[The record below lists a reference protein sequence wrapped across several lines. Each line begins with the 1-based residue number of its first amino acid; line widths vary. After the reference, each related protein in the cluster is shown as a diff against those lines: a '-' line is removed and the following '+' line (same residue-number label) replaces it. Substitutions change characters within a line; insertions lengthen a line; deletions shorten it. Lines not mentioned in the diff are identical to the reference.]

1 MGGGWGLFKGWENG
15 GDHLRWEDVT
25 KASLNTEMTAGA
37 KAKIFLCEDR
47 FSFSLKPV
55 FVLLSVSVK
64 KNLSLSF
71 LLFYFN
77 RLLYVFYFIHIG
89 FLSFFTSFFRWPDS

>member
-25 KASLNTEMTAGA
+25 KASLNTQMTAGA
-37 KAKIFLCEDR
+37 KAKKCLCEDR

-64 KNLSLSF
+64 K
-71 LLFYFN
+71 
-77 RLLYVFYFIHIG
+77 I
-89 FLSFFTSFFRWPDS
+89 FLSHFCCSISIVYCTFLFHTHWFSFFLYFFLSMA